1 MELPINVEGHKLII
15 RVEDRVE
22 NDNTLID
29 IFIPEYSKSSF
40 LTFTENNGVIVNI
53 EVNKEFVPN
62 DLGNLVGLINSIESL
77 LIPIL
82 SSKQNK
88 KEFVEIEDN
97 DTSTIEDAEEIRS
110 PFNPN
115 EIKIIV
121 EPKTIDHLVTRLRY
135 NEIDLNTEF
144 QRKGN
149 LWKPDAQ
156 SRLIESILLR
166 FPLPAFYFD
175 AKDEEKWLVIDGLQ
189 RLWTIKNFIVN
200 AEKNDPENPPL
211 ELKGLEILTD
221 FSNKGITFNKL
232 NRTMQRRILE
242 TPITTY
248 LIQPGTPKEVKYN
261 IFRRINTGGLGL
273 NAMEIRHA
281 LNQGQPSEFLRV
293 FSESFEFRNLI
304 SIKNNRMEDRELIL
318 RAIAFMEF
326 GMENYQP
333 SLSSFLDRAMEKL
346 NGLSNSELANYTH
359 IIISAIELQ
368 RDIFGKTSMFNKA
381 IIGKPVI
388 NRVNSAI
395 FDCWI
400 YAFSK
405 SPLNTIINIK
415 NNSSVFIEEYK
426 TLLKNDDFDY
436 AITNS
441 TANKQSIRFRF
452 DAMMQLFKNF
462 DNDNKNIN

>member
-1 MELPINVEGHKLII
+1 
-15 RVEDRVE
+15 
-22 NDNTLID
+22 
-29 IFIPEYSKSSF
+29 
-40 LTFTENNGVIVNI
+40 
-53 EVNKEFVPN
+53 
-62 DLGNLVGLINSIESL
+62 
-77 LIPIL
+77 
-82 SSKQNK
+82 
-88 KEFVEIEDN
+88 
-97 DTSTIEDAEEIRS
+97 
-110 PFNPN
+110 
-115 EIKIIV
+115 
-121 EPKTIDHLVTRLRY
+121 
-135 NEIDLNTEF
+135 
-144 QRKGN
+144 
-149 LWKPDAQ
+149 
-156 SRLIESILLR
+156 
-166 FPLPAFYFD
+166 
-175 AKDEEKWLVIDGLQ
+175 
-189 RLWTIKNFIVN
+189 
-200 AEKNDPENPPL
+200 
-211 ELKGLEILTD
+211 
-221 FSNKGITFNKL
+221 
-232 NRTMQRRILE
+232 
-242 TPITTY
+242 
-248 LIQPGTPKEVKYN
+248 
-261 IFRRINTGGLGL
+261 
-273 NAMEIRHA
+273 MEIRHA

>member
-1 MELPINVEGHKLII
+1 MELEIPVNAEGQEFII
-15 RVEDRVE
+15 KVKDRVV
-22 NDNTLID
+22 NDTTLID
-29 IFIPEYSKSSF
+29 IIISEISESP
-40 LTFTENNGVIVNI
+40 LITFTENNGVIVNI
-53 EVNKEFVPN
+53 EVNNDLMPN
-62 DLGNLVGLINSIESL
+62 DLENLGGFINSIESVL
-77 LIPIL
+77 VPII
-82 SSKQNK
+82 SKQIK
-88 KEFVEIEDN
+88 KEYIEIEDS
-97 DTSTIEDAEEIRS
+97 DTTTIEDSEDIIS

-248 LIQPGTPKEVKYN
+248 LVQPGTPKEVKYN

-281 LNQGQPSEFLRV
+281 LNQGKPSEFLRV

-318 RAIAFMEF
+318 RAIAFIEF
-326 GMENYQP
+326 GVENYQP
-333 SLSSFLDRAMEKL
+333 SLSSFLDRAMERL
-346 NGLSNSELANYTH
+346 DNLSNIKLADYTQT
-359 IIISAIELQ
+359 IISAIELQ
-368 RDIFGKTSMFNKA
+368 KEIFGKSGMFNKA
-381 IIGKPVI
+381 IIGKAVI

-400 YAFSK
+400 YAYSK
-405 SPLNTIINIK
+405 AAPNAINNIK
-415 NNSSVFIEEYK
+415 SNSSVFIEAYK
-426 TLLKNDDFDY
+426 TLLKVEDFDY
-436 AITNS
+436 TITNS
-441 TANKQSIRFRF
+441 TANKKSIRYRF
-452 DAMMQLFKNF
+452 EAMQQLFKQF
-462 DNDNKNIN
+462 E